1 MKTKNVNGNRFET
14 QSNLHHHILA
24 QADSRLELLETV
36 QEMVKLEV
44 ERVMKEY
51 NMADKGF

>member
-51 NMADKGF
+51 NMLS